1 MKKTL
6 SIIACA
12 LVIGFTACKEDFL
25 NLDENPN
32 VPSTAT
38 PQLLLSGALKIT
50 ADIVNTGTTAS
61 QSAVSTY
68 GIWMGYWTPSGSYV
82 PNSTLNNN
90 NFTNTH
96 YQTFTPLYNNAS
108 NYQNLINLGA
118 ADPTLVHFEAI
129 GMIMKAFD
137 FQALVD
143 TYNNVPYSDAFKATA
158 SLNPKYDKGEA
169 IYDDLLIQLTEA
181 IGKIK
186 GAPATAVNPG
196 RADIMYKGNMDNWV
210 KFANTLKLRIAL
222 RQWNKL
228 AGKQSALK
236 TAIDATAANGFIDET
251 SAALANP
258 GYISDDANGG
268 KQSPFWYSYGVNAAG
283 ALPTAGDYY
292 KANAYAVTRLQ
303 TSNDPRLSR
312 FYAPLPSDGTTFKG
326 NIYGATNTSSGANT
340 SSIGPGLLKAPTM
353 DAVIMSVAEG
363 LFLQSEAVLNGL
375 IAGDAKSLYE
385 RGITASFVQ
394 TVVPNA
400 AAAAL
405 TYYNQPIKNIN
416 WDASPDKLEAI
427 INQKWTSLNG
437 YGNMEAYN
445 EYRRTGFPLDVPV
458 SLQSVKPVIPTRV
471 FYPNT
476 EYQQNAVNVTAEG
489 TIDQFASKIFW
500 AK

>member
-12 LVIGFTACKEDFL
+12 LAIGFTGCKKDFL
-25 NLDENPN
+25 SLESNPN
-32 VPSTAT
+32 IPSNAT

-50 ADIVNTGTTAS
+50 ADIVNTGTTGT
-61 QSAVSTY
+61 QSAMSTY

-82 PNSTLNNN
+82 PSSTLNNN
-90 NFTNTH
+90 NFLNTS

-108 NYQNLINLGA
+108 NYNNLVVIGN
-118 ADPTLVHFEAI
+118 ADPTLVNFEAI

-143 TYNNVPYSDAFKATA
+143 TYNNVPYTEAFKATGN
-158 SLNPKYDKGEA
+158 LNPQYDKGDA
-169 IYDDLLIQLTEA
+169 IYDDLLVKLTDA

-196 RADIMYKGNMDNWV
+196 KADIMFKGNMSNWI

-228 AGKQSALK
+228 TGKQAALK
-236 TAIDATAANGFIDET
+236 TSITATAADGYMDET
-251 SAALANP
+251 NAALVNP
-258 GYISDDANGG
+258 GYINDDANGG
-268 KQSPFWYSYGVNAAG
+268 KQSPFFYSYGVNAAG
-283 ALPTAGDYY
+283 ALATAGDYY
-292 KANAYAVTRLQ
+292 KANEYAINKLQ
-303 TSNDPRLSR
+303 STNDPRLSR
-312 FYAPLPSDGTTFKG
+312 FYAPLKDGVTFKG

-353 DAVIMSVAEG
+353 DAVIMSAAEG
-363 LFLQSEAVLNGL
+363 LFLQSEAALYGL
-375 IAGDAKSLYE
+375 VAGDAQLLYQ
-385 RGITASFVQ
+385 RGITASFVLAG
-394 TVVPNA
+394 VPDAANA
-400 AAAAL
+400 AV
-405 TYYNQPIKNIN
+405 TYYSQPLKNVS
-416 WDASPDKLEAI
+416 WAASADKLEAI

-437 YGNMEAYN
+437 YGNLEAYN

-458 SLQSVKPVIPTRV
+458 SLQSIKPVIPTRV
-471 FYPNT
+471 FYPST
-476 EYQQNAVNVTAEG
+476 EYEQNAENVKAEG
-489 TIDQFASKIFW
+489 TIDPFSSKIFW